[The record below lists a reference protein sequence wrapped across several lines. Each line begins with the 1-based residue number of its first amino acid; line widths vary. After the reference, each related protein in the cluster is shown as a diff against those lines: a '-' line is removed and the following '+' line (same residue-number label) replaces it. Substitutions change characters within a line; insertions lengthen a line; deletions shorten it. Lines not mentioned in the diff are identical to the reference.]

1 MSKEIT
7 MKSNKIKKSK
17 PRIIFEVFNY
27 TFLAA
32 LAIFCLLPVLHV
44 LFSSLSDPNWLNT
57 QGGMVLWPHGF
68 NIEGYKRV
76 FQNEQLIRGFL
87 NTFFYVGVSTALG
100 LVITIISGYVLSRKN
115 LLWGNVIMFFISFTM
130 LFSGG
135 IVPTYIIIQKLHM
148 LDTRLSIILPS
159 CVSTFNLIMMRTAFA
174 AVPSELEESAKLDG
188 ASNLTIIFRIMLP
201 LVKATV
207 ATITLYYV
215 IAHWNSWFSAAMYL
229 KDRMKYP
236 LQLVL
241 REILI
246 MNDTTSTASDAASMA
261 ITESADTY
269 KQLVKYCT
277 IIVSSLPM
285 IIIYPFVMKY
295 FKSGVMVGSIKG

>member
-57 QGGMVLWPHGF
+57 QSGMVLWPHGF

-87 NTFFYVGVSTALG
+87 NTFFYVGVATALG

-135 IVPTYIIIQKLHM
+135 IVPTYIIIQKLHL

-188 ASNLTIIFRIMLP
+188 ASNLTIIFKIMLP